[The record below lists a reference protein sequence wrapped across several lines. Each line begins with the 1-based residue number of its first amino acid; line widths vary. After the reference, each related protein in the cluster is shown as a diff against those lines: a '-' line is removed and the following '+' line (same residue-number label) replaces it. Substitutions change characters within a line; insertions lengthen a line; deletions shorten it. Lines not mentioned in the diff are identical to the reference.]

1 MFKRFRYR
9 RIDEATRK
17 KYRETELTTKDF
29 ILPLFI
35 VEGNNIKEEIPSMPE
50 VYHYSVDRVISDLK
64 ELIAKGLKSVV
75 LFGVPDIKSIDSAKD
90 GIVHVAIKAIKK
102 ELPKLEVITDVC
114 LCSYTEDGHCH
125 IGDNDKTC
133 ELLAEIALSHAKAGA
148 DIVSPSDMMDGRVF
162 YIKEKLRENGFST
175 PIMSYSAKYA
185 SNFYGPFRD
194 AAECSPK
201 SGNRKTYQ
209 MDYSNS
215 NEALEE
221 VDADIE
227 EGAEYIIVKP
237 VLSYLDIV
245 NRVKGVTDLPIIGYN
260 VSGEYRM
267 IYESVKRGWANED
280 LIFETLISIKRA
292 GCDRIISY
300 FTPYILEKLANYNQG
315 ESK

>member
-9 RIDEATRK
+9 RINEKTREQ
-17 KYRETELTTKDF
+17 YRETHLEAKDF

-35 VEGNNIKEEIPSMPE
+35 VEGEGIKEEISSMPG
-50 VYHYSVDRVISDLK
+50 VYHFSVDRAARELK
-64 ELIAKGLKSVV
+64 ELTKKGLKSVV
-75 LFGVPDIKSIDSAKD
+75 LFGVPSKKSIDAAKD
-90 GIVHVAIKAIKK
+90 GIVHVAIKVLKYHF
-102 ELPKLEVITDVC
+102 PNLEVITDVC

-133 ELLAEIALSHAKAGA
+133 ELLADIALSHAVAGA
-148 DIVSPSDMMDGRVF
+148 DIVSPSDMMDGRVY
-162 YIKEKLRENGFST
+162 YIRKKLDDNGFNT

-201 SGNRKTYQ
+201 SGDRKTYQ

-221 VDADIE
+221 VGADIE
-227 EGAEYIIVKP
+227 EGTEQIIVKP

-245 NRVKGVTDLPIIGYN
+245 SQVKKITELPIIGYN

-280 LIFETLISIKRA
+280 LIQETLISIKRA

-300 FTPYILEKLANYNQG
+300 FTPYILDKLKQQEVSN
-315 ESK
+315 E